1 MGGWGGK
8 GLEDGVDEGDE
19 GSLTASAVPTGL
31 RFCAALGA
39 TGSAPLRFASLP
51 HLAVGLVIIPA
62 GAAGAG
68 VTNVSVGGIATGNG
82 LAAGTKAVGV
92 GDDDGDGVTGGRG
105 AGGDGDAVGAIGAI
119 GAIVGST
126 TGAATMD
133 GRRLAGRSSQTGL
146 RALPGSFFSQAL
158 ASRASFVSF
167 DSLESL
173 PSFTS
178 LDSARADV
186 AVSAV
191 NTVSAVSPVMH
202 AAATRSVLATNVCA
216 VFMLS
221 AAIGATQL
229 RYQSF
234 VSHAAAQLILL
245 QHDPLALL
253 RYRPPTLRDRSPSP
267 PRPES
272 ARLES
277 APR

>member
-19 GSLTASAVPTGL
+19 GSLAASAVPTGL

-39 TGSAPLRFASLP
+39 TGSTPLRFASLP
-51 HLAVGLVIIPA
+51 HLAVGLVIIAAGSA
-62 GAAGAG
+62 GAD
-68 VTNVSVGGIATGNG
+68 VTNVAVGGIATGNG
-82 LAAGTKAVGV
+82 LDAGTAAIGV
-92 GDDDGDGVTGGRG
+92 GDGVTGGRG

-119 GAIVGST
+119 VGST
-126 TGAATMD
+126 TGAAKM
-133 GRRLAGRSSQTGL
+133 GSRRLAGRSSQNGL
-146 RALPGSFFSQAL
+146 RALPGSFFSQLL

-173 PSFTS
+173 PSLTS

-191 NTVSAVSPVMH
+191 NTVSAVSPVIH
-202 AAATRSVLATNVCA
+202 AAATRIVLATNVCA

-229 RYQSF
+229 RYQ
-234 VSHAAAQLILL
+234 
-245 QHDPLALL
+245 
-253 RYRPPTLRDRSPSP
+253 
-267 PRPES
+267 
-272 ARLES
+272 
-277 APR
+277 

>member
-1 MGGWGGK
+1 VGGWGGK

-19 GSLTASAVPTGL
+19 GNLAASAVPTGL
-31 RFCAALGA
+31 RVCAALGA

-68 VTNVSVGGIATGNG
+68 VTNVAVGGIATANG
-82 LAAGTKAVGV
+82 LAAGTAAIGV
-92 GDDDGDGVTGGRG
+92 GDGVTGGRG
-105 AGGDGDAVGAIGAI
+105 AGGDSDAVGAVGAIGAI

-126 TGAATMD
+126 IGAGKM
-133 GRRLAGRSSQTGL
+133 GSRRLAGRSSQNGL
-146 RALPGSFFSQAL
+146 RALPGSFFSQLL

-173 PSFTS
+173 PSLTS

-186 AVSAV
+186 AASAV

-202 AAATRSVLATNVCA
+202 AAATSSVLATNVCA
-216 VFMLS
+216 VFMIS

-234 VSHAAAQLILL
+234 VSHAAAQPILL

>member
-1 MGGWGGK
+1 VGGWGGK

-19 GSLTASAVPTGL
+19 GSLAASAVPTGL

-39 TGSAPLRFASLP
+39 TGSTPLRFASLP
-51 HLAVGLVIIPA
+51 HLAVGLVIIAAGSA
-62 GAAGAG
+62 GAD
-68 VTNVSVGGIATGNG
+68 VTNVAGGGIATGNG
-82 LAAGTKAVGV
+82 LDAGTAAIGV
-92 GDDDGDGVTGGRG
+92 GDGVTGGRG

-126 TGAATMD
+126 TGAAKM
-133 GRRLAGRSSQTGL
+133 GSRRLAGRSSQNGL
-146 RALPGSFFSQAL
+146 RALPGSFFSQLL

-173 PSFTS
+173 PSLTS

-186 AVSAV
+186 AASAV
-191 NTVSAVSPVMH
+191 NTVSAVSPVIH
-202 AAATRSVLATNVCA
+202 AAATSSVLATNVCA

-234 VSHAAAQLILL
+234 VSHAAAQPILL